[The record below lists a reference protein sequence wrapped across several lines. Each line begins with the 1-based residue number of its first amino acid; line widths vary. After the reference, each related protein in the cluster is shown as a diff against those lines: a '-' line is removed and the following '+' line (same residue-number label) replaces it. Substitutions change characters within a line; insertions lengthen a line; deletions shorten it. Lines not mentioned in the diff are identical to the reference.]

1 MVTGILGKFNALRIV
16 FFSAFSSRNEI
27 ELMKKC
33 IQEIERKRKRA
44 LERAEKR
51 NKIIDKYGAPVIS
64 DWEKDDRYA
73 DDKFY
78 NKKVEE
84 CYNKSRPVK
93 RAMGLP

>member
-1 MVTGILGKFNALRIV
+1 
-16 FFSAFSSRNEI
+16 
-27 ELMKKC
+27 MKTMDNC
-33 IQEIERKRKRA
+33 VQEIENKRKRA

-51 NKIIDKYGAPVIS
+51 NKIIDKYSAPVIS
-64 DWEKDDRYA
+64 DWDKDDRYA

-84 CYNKSRPVK
+84 CYEQSRPVK